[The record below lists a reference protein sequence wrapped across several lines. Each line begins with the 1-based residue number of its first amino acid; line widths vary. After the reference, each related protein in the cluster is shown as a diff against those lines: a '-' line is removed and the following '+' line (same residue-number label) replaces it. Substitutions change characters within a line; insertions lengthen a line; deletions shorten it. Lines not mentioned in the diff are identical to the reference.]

1 MTYHFL
7 CCACVTGHGEI
18 ERFGSS
24 SVIST
29 FADHTTRIQRHLA
42 NPFFLSRLKGS
53 EKMKP

>member
-29 FADHTTRIQRHLA
+29 FADHSLGSL
-42 NPFFLSRLKGS
+42 LS
-53 EKMKP
+53 